1 MLRSTFS
8 PLIFLILFLIPSI
21 HLKAQSNITLYRDSI
36 VLSNAF
42 LSRNLDLTG
51 NGIATTKYINL
62 KTGQNYTA
70 KGSEEFSVKVN
81 GYRITGADIYN
92 FLILG
97 PISVDSMQT
106 GCKKLTVSLTGLPD
120 KWAANLVL
128 NLEYRIYDDHP
139 VIRKFIHIE
148 NRSDADI
155 YITDLDVENL
165 QLLAVS
171 EYMTNVYANYGTS
184 LYRIPYTGDYY
195 DAALLVYNE
204 NEQEGFILGNEAPS
218 VLKKTDIY
226 PVEEKITIGMK
237 HLGDDYPF
245 KKFLKPGEKF
255 SSPGTFICFF
265 DGPKW
270 QEAFEGPLA
279 DFTRDHFGTRL
290 FERDSY
296 PLFYYCTWN
305 PFRTNINERL
315 VTELADALDS
325 TGVEVLILDDG
336 WQDNRG
342 DWNPDKEKFPNGLL
356 RVCEH
361 IRSKGIKP
369 GMWFTIATIDSSSRI
384 YHEHPEWAIRDSS
397 GNPVDIHSPGWENHV
412 SMSMCSGWYDYI
424 LEKLSLYVGALKL
437 GYVKLDFATAVS
449 AYVMDPAVSGD
460 YHFDG
465 KGYPDHES
473 SHYAIFEATIKLL
486 DELHNR
492 HPNLIID
499 CTFEVWGRYNISD
512 FALIQHADV
521 SWLTNYEFPP
531 PRGPISIRQ
540 VLGER
545 ANVIPPATMLI
556 GNQLMISDNH
566 EFAYQS
572 VASSVQLLCGDV
584 RGITPEQKQ
593 WYKKWT
599 DWYHEMEDKYSYT
612 RFYQK
617 SDMFNKPTLNNWD
630 GCYKINPG
638 KEGGILF
645 FYRNNSPDEIRT
657 FRVHCVND
665 ATTYSVYD
673 PMTKVEIGRFSGLEL
688 REEGIKIQID
698 SINTA
703 KVLGI
708 ELID

>member
-1 MLRSTFS
+1 M
-8 PLIFLILFLIPSI
+8 
-21 HLKAQSNITLYRDSI
+21 Q
-36 VLSNAF
+36 
-42 LSRNLDLTG
+42 RNLEISEQGIQTIQFTNLATG
-51 NGIATTKYINL
+51 NEYAL
-62 KTGQNYTA
+62 
-70 KGSEEFSVKVN
+70 KGSEEFVMKIN
-81 GYRITGADIYN
+81 GNRLKGSELFSFFWLENT
-92 FLILG
+92 
-97 PISVDSMQT
+97 SVDSSQAGFKTLEIKLNGFT
-106 GCKKLTVSLTGLPD
+106 GTWTE
-120 KWAANLVL
+120 NLSVIM
-128 NLEYRIYDDHP
+128 EYRIYDDHP
-139 VIRKFIHIE
+139 VIRKFIHVE

-155 YITDLDVENL
+155 CITDLDVENL

-184 LYRIPYTGDYY
+184 LHRIPYTGDYY
-195 DAALLVYNE
+195 DPALLVYNE

-245 KKFLKPGEKF
+245 KKFLKPGEIF
-255 SSPGTFICFF
+255 TSPGTFMCFF

-279 DFTRDHFGTRL
+279 DFTREHLGTRL

-305 PFRTNINERL
+305 PFRTNINEKL
-315 VTELADALDS
+315 VTELADALEG
-325 TGVEVLILDDG
+325 TGVEVLIMDDG

-361 IRSKGIKP
+361 IRSKDIKP
-369 GMWFTIATIDSSSRI
+369 GMWFSLATIDSTSRI
-384 YHEHPEWAIRDSS
+384 YHEHPEWAIRDSL
-397 GNPVDIHSPGWENHV
+397 GKPVDIHSPGWENHV

-424 LEKLSLYVGALKL
+424 LEKLSLYVSTLKL
-437 GYVKLDFATAVS
+437 GYVKLDFATDVS
-449 AYVMDPAVSGD
+449 AYVMDPAVAGD
-460 YHFDG
+460 YHFEG

-473 SHYAIFEATIKLL
+473 SHYAIFEATTRLL
-486 DELHNR
+486 DELHKR
-492 HPNLIID
+492 HPNLVID

-512 FALIQHADV
+512 FALIKHADV

-531 PRGPISIRQ
+531 PQGPISIRQ

-593 WYKKWT
+593 WYKQWS
-599 DWYHEMEDKYSYT
+599 DWYREMENKYNYT
-612 RFYQK
+612 RYYQK
-617 SDMFNKPTLNNWD
+617 SDMFDKPTPGNWD
-630 GCYKINPG
+630 GCYKFNPG

-645 FYRNNSPDEIRT
+645 FYRNNSPDESRT

-673 PMTKVEIGRFSGLEL
+673 PMTKEEMGRFTGFEL
-688 REEGIKIQID
+688 RERGIKIQID

-708 ELID
+708 EQTD